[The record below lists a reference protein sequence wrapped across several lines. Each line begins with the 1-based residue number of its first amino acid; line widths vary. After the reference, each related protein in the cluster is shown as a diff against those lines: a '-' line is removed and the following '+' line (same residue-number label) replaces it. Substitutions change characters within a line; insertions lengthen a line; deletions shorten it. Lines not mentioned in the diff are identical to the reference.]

1 MPTLMQQFLANCRKT
16 VDYKRDQERTDF
28 DELKR
33 IVEAHG
39 SAWVEWNLEDIV
51 AEIEDKLDDDE
62 TGINVALDNRMR
74 AEDYR

>member
-1 MPTLMQQFLANCRKT
+1 MTLIDTYLTACRSVVHKH
-16 VDYKRDQERTDF
+16 RDAERTDF

-33 IVEAHG
+33 IVVAHG

-62 TGINVALDNRMR
+62 TAETVRLDNRMR